1 VTTTPPTEPTGP
13 TEPTEQQVADELE
26 AFLREQFP
34 ATAGTGLRRDVDLFE
49 TGVVDSVGV
58 AETLAH
64 LEELYGVEIPDE
76 VLLSDEFTSIDGI
89 GRSIVG
95 LLSGATTTP

>member
-1 VTTTPPTEPTGP
+1 
-13 TEPTEQQVADELE
+13 VADELE
-26 AFLREQFP
+26 AFLRKEFP
-34 ATAGTGLRRDVDLFE
+34 STTGDAELRHDIDLFE

-58 AETLAH
+58 AETLVH

-89 GRSIVG
+89 GRCIVR
-95 LLSGATTTP
+95 LRNGAATSP